1 MPHSSTPP
9 HANKG
14 HSPSFVPHA
23 KGHSVNHVS
32 GIASILPKV
41 KRSFWQ
47 QVMLWVQNKWFF
59 LNDSGGFMALLGF
72 GSTIAMATLLWG
84 LQALPKLHPVFA
96 SFQALGDN
104 HAVVNSLRP
113 FWNGLGLG
121 LISALFFVVLWL
133 QLLTDNA
140 DCNEKSMYRPA
151 YGLFITTLSLGS
163 ILLLYVFHKA
173 THLPLVAFPLGVY
186 TLMVTIFTTPRL
198 GITATTLLVVV
209 AALVLNLDGQALG
222 VLWFGSIVGVFG
234 LTRCGIFRD
243 RSQLMRAGLWLA
255 LGQGLMLLSLDLVNM
270 RESLGL
276 SARHVGW
283 LHSAN
288 PFIHTPFGSILGGI
302 IASLA
307 SALLVG
313 PLTLGILPFLEW
325 LFQLVT
331 PYRLTEL
338 SNHNQPLL
346 KRMQFEAPGTFHHS
360 IMVASL
366 SEAAA
371 EAIGANPLLARVGSL
386 YHDIGKMKR
395 SLFFIENQAYFGVDN
410 PHDKLTPRLSKMVI
424 TAHPRDSLEMAEQY
438 GLPHVLRKFMTEH
451 HGTLLAGH
459 FYNQACKQEGVENVD
474 KASFRYPGPK
484 PNIKET
490 AIVMLADACESACR
504 AIKQPTPDLIDAR
517 IDTLVKQ
524 RIDDGQF
531 DECPISMQDIT
542 IIKQTFSRV
551 LRGIQH
557 QRLEYHSLLR
567 PITASTELSNP
578 Q

>member
-1 MPHSSTPP
+1 MPHSPIPP
-9 HANKG
+9 QANKG
-14 HSPSFVPHA
+14 SNPSFLPHS
-23 KGHSVNHVS
+23 KGHSAHHVS

-41 KRSFWQ
+41 KRTLWQ
-47 QVMLWVQNKWFF
+47 QVVYWGQEQWFV
-59 LNDSGGFMALLGF
+59 LNDSGGIMALLGF
-72 GSTIAMATLLWG
+72 GATMAMATLLWS
-84 LQALPKLHPVFA
+84 LQALPQLHPVFA
-96 SFQALGDN
+96 NFSTLGVG
-104 HAVVNSLRP
+104 HPPANSLRP

-121 LISALFFVVLWL
+121 LISGLFFVVLWL
-133 QLLTDNA
+133 QLLTSNA
-140 DCNEKSMYRPA
+140 DSNEKPLYRPA
-151 YGLFITTLSLGS
+151 YGLFITTLSLVS
-163 ILLLYVFHKA
+163 LLLLYLFHKA
-173 THLPLVAFPLGVY
+173 THLPLVAFPLGIY
-186 TLMVTIFTTPRL
+186 TLMVAIFTTPRL
-198 GITATTLLVVV
+198 GVMATTLLVVV

-222 VLWFGSIVGVFG
+222 VLWFGSVVGVFG

-270 RESLGL
+270 RETLVVG
-276 SARHVGW
+276 ARHVGW
-283 LHSAN
+283 LHTAN
-288 PFIHTPFGSILGGI
+288 PFIHTPFGAIIGGI
-302 IASLA
+302 VASLA

-325 LFQLVT
+325 VFQLVT

-395 SLFFIENQAYFGVDN
+395 ALFFIENQAYFGVDN

-474 KASFRYPGPK
+474 KESFRYPGPK
-484 PNIKET
+484 PNSKET

-504 AIKQPTPDLIDAR
+504 AIKQPTPDLIDTR

-531 DECPISMQDIT
+531 DECPISMQEIT

-567 PITASTELSNP
+567 SVTPPAEASKL
-578 Q
+578 